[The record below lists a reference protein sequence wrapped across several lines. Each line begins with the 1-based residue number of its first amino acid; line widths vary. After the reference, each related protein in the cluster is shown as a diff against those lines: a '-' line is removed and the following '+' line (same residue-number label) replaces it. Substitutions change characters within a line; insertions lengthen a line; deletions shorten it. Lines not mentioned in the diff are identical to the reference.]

1 MGFWNHSAVKLL
13 VLLAGVYLLITFFGL
28 PDYLAI
34 NSSPINT
41 LNFRKS
47 EPLSNFDNKI
57 KQLQEQS
64 QQILKKPD
72 QNEHNIVHENEL
84 AVYDTNN
91 DAENGGNQ
99 PQKSIIHQTC
109 NNYSKNAN
117 SNPQKQRL
125 FFLKTHKTGSS
136 TLQAI
141 FFRKALASGKSV
153 MLPREDGKHTFEYPT
168 PFAGYLSDDKCYT
181 QKKCHFLSSH
191 TVFGPKALTAFP
203 KEETS
208 YISVVRGVDTGMYR
222 SLFRYCHNGVDA
234 YKDLPNNI
242 EGFAQFAAD
251 PWKFYN
257 ETYETPKN
265 KRDLLWFFGRNAVM
279 YDLGFPEFSD
289 SRESAESEERI
300 NEVVRIIME
309 RFDFMILTDK
319 MDESLVLMA
328 DMLCWS
334 LDDIIEFRQNIE
346 LNKDDTSII
355 TDQMMENLR
364 KFNKADHAL
373 YLASVKRFEELKE
386 AFGAQRLKDQVDLL
400 KLKRENLIQECTVGG
415 KPVGASQ
422 LRDPYHNILNPPGI
436 TIGGWKLN
444 KHGEQTELCRD
455 LVSDELTWTDKVRR
469 YMMRKGHIYHK
480 RPKPKS
486 VQQQLLAKAQAK
498 IKAREKNHLKG
509 NGVRRRRHITEGENF
524 SEATEVHMHMD
535 VELKPKIKSGE
546 QKSVRDQLKRDAMRS
561 QLRR

>member
-1 MGFWNHSAVKLL
+1 
-13 VLLAGVYLLITFFGL
+13 
-28 PDYLAI
+28 
-34 NSSPINT
+34 
-41 LNFRKS
+41 
-47 EPLSNFDNKI
+47 
-57 KQLQEQS
+57 
-64 QQILKKPD
+64 
-72 QNEHNIVHENEL
+72 
-84 AVYDTNN
+84 
-91 DAENGGNQ
+91 
-99 PQKSIIHQTC
+99 
-109 NNYSKNAN
+109 
-117 SNPQKQRL
+117 
-125 FFLKTHKTGSS
+125 
-136 TLQAI
+136 
-141 FFRKALASGKSV
+141 
-153 MLPREDGKHTFEYPT
+153 
-168 PFAGYLSDDKCYT
+168 
-181 QKKCHFLSSH
+181 
-191 TVFGPKALTAFP
+191 
-203 KEETS
+203 
-208 YISVVRGVDTGMYR
+208 
-222 SLFRYCHNGVDA
+222 
-234 YKDLPNNI
+234 
-242 EGFAQFAAD
+242 
-251 PWKFYN
+251 
-257 ETYETPKN
+257 
-265 KRDLLWFFGRNAVM
+265 M

-289 SRESAESEERI
+289 SRESADSEERI
-300 NEVVRIIME
+300 NEVVKIIMD

-355 TDQMMENLR
+355 TDKMKDNLR
-364 KFNKADHAL
+364 RFNKADHAL

-422 LRDPYHNILNPPGI
+422 LRDAYHHILNPPGI

-509 NGVRRRRHITEGENF
+509 NGVRRRRDTDG
-524 SEATEVHMHMD
+524 EVHMHMD
-535 VELKPKIKSGE
+535 VELKPEIKSGE
-546 QKSVRDQLKRDAMRS
+546 QKSVRDQLKRDAMRN